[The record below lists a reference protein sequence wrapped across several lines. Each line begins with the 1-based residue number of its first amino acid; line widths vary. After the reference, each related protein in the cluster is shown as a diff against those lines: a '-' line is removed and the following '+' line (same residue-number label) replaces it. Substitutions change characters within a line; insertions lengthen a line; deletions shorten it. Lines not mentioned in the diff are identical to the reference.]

1 MQMPNLTPAPGSLVD
16 RIMTVLL
23 ANLMW
28 FVFAVLIVT
37 LPAATAGLFAVLAPL
52 VRGRDAEFFATF
64 FGTMRRQWLKSTVI
78 VAADVL
84 LGGLIA
90 INLSVL
96 NVMNPPGPVFWMLRS
111 TYIFLGIAALL
122 ANLYA
127 WPLLVLFD
135 LRLRRLVTVSLKL
148 AFTHMRWSLF
158 TLGLALLPL
167 SLALIVPLVFSVIV
181 FSSTVVL
188 IVNWGAWRVI
198 EKYATP
204 EEFAALDRPW
214 ENGAGGIE
222 S

>member
-1 MQMPNLTPAPGSLVD
+1 MQMSRLNPAPGSLPD
-16 RIMTVLL
+16 RIITVLL
-23 ANLMW
+23 ATLLW
-28 FVFAVLIVT
+28 FVFALLIVT

-64 FGTMRRQWLKSTVI
+64 FGTMRRQWLKSTV
-78 VAADVL
+78 VVVADVL

-90 INLSVL
+90 VNLSVL
-96 NVMNPPGPVFWMLRS
+96 NVMNLPEQVLWSLRGV
-111 TYIFLGIAALL
+111 YIFLGIAAVL

-135 LRLRRLVTVSLKL
+135 LRLRRLAVVSLKL
-148 AFTHMRWSLF
+148 ALTHIRWSLF

-167 SLALIVPLVFSVIV
+167 SLALVTPVVGILVFL
-181 FSSTVVL
+181 STVVL

-204 EEFAALDRPW
+204 EELAALDGR
-214 ENGAGGIE
+214 
-222 S
+222 